1 MQHDRTKYVE
11 VDRHFIIEKI
21 NNRLICTPF
30 MLTGKQLANVLPK
43 GLLKPQFQGIL
54 GNLGMINVY
63 KPT

>member
-1 MQHDRTKYVE
+1 M
-11 VDRHFIIEKI
+11 IEQSMLK
-21 NNRLICTPF
+21 TPF